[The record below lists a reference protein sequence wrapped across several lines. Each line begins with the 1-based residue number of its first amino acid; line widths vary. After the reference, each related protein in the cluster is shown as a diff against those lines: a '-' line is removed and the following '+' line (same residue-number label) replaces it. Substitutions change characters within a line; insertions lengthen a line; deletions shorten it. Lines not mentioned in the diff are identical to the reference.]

1 MPTFTND
8 ELALEAWQKERL
20 PEALKLI
27 EESLDEH
34 ETADRWNNWA
44 SVQVRNGNTRSGE
57 LGYRRALE
65 LEPRCG
71 QAAAN
76 LGAIFA
82 AAGRFGAS
90 IRMLEKAVNGNNIDD
105 SQRQGAMQMLA
116 RCRQALMPEQKIEIP
131 PDQIYAGYKPEEL
144 SIIREHFCL
153 SPSPVK
159 GFIVDRLGIKTRGSS
174 LWDQVQHLVGTV
186 IPPPIP
192 NDYHA
197 EAIEWIGLLKSVRSA
212 RGRFAAMELGAG
224 WGPWVV
230 AGAIAAGN
238 DGIRDISLLAVEGD
252 PGHFAFLRQH
262 FVDNGLNPDRH
273 LLFQAAVGANR
284 DRVRWPRVEP
294 RNSYGTRPIRGD
306 EMSIAGGVLEV
317 EVLAIADLLGK
328 QERWDLVHVDVQG
341 GEVPICAAGLRLL
354 NERAHWLVI
363 GTHSRLIEGE
373 LISMFLGAGWVVENE
388 KPVIFEFHTGAPAAE
403 TLTRVDGT
411 QVWRNPRLD

>member
-116 RCRQALMPEQKIEIP
+116 RCRQALMPEETIEI
-131 PDQIYAGYKPEEL
+131 
-144 SIIREHFCL
+144 
-153 SPSPVK
+153 
-159 GFIVDRLGIKTRGSS
+159 
-174 LWDQVQHLVGTV
+174 
-186 IPPPIP
+186 
-192 NDYHA
+192 
-197 EAIEWIGLLKSVRSA
+197 
-212 RGRFAAMELGAG
+212 
-224 WGPWVV
+224 
-230 AGAIAAGN
+230 
-238 DGIRDISLLAVEGD
+238 
-252 PGHFAFLRQH
+252 
-262 FVDNGLNPDRH
+262 
-273 LLFQAAVGANR
+273 
-284 DRVRWPRVEP
+284 
-294 RNSYGTRPIRGD
+294 
-306 EMSIAGGVLEV
+306 
-317 EVLAIADLLGK
+317 
-328 QERWDLVHVDVQG
+328 
-341 GEVPICAAGLRLL
+341 
-354 NERAHWLVI
+354 
-363 GTHSRLIEGE
+363 
-373 LISMFLGAGWVVENE
+373 
-388 KPVIFEFHTGAPAAE
+388 APA
-403 TLTRVDGT
+403 RI
-411 QVWRNPRLD
+411 N